1 MVFFTMRKTKQF
13 HIVFSGL
20 EILWKRTVSVEFR
33 ANVYVFPQN
42 FQNRKLCEIM
52 KLWDIDILRSVRSN
66 NPEVF

>member
-42 FQNRKLCEIM
+42 FQNRKLCDIM
-52 KLWDIDILRSVRSN
+52 KL
-66 NPEVF
+66 